1 MKRKTGLILGM
12 AVSLIF
18 IGTGLTFGREQAK
31 TQTIQPDESAPETQ
45 TEPEVQW
52 AWGEVLSVD
61 TQRNE
66 FTVKYLDYET
76 DQEKQMTIS
85 VDERTTYENAKSINE
100 IKPLDTAGI
109 DYIITP
115 EGRNVAKN
123 VSIENLESSKP
134 EGQAVEVPAAPAATA
149 VGAPATAESMSTAG
163 AGAGVLPPEAN
174 KEDTGEVSRE
184 APKSE

>member
-1 MKRKTGLILGM
+1 MKIKTGLILGM

-18 IGTGLTFGREQAK
+18 IGTGLTFSQEQAK
-31 TQTIQPDESAPETQ
+31 TQVMQPGESAPETQ
-45 TEPEVQW
+45 TEPEIQW

-85 VDERTTYENAKSINE
+85 VDEKTTYENAKSINE

-134 EGQAVEVPAAPAATA
+134 EGRAAEVPAAPAATA

-163 AGAGVLPPEAN
+163 AGAEVLPPEAN
-174 KEDTGEVSRE
+174 KEEGTE
-184 APKSE
+184 ASQ